1 VYTYKAYGLTIES
14 EIAIPEFLPVKGE
27 DPVDLFIKSEKIF
40 LSPFLTR
47 FRDRVI
53 KRGKLGTIL
62 YWKKKAAFLLKDNTL
77 LVDPHPDSRE
87 TNMVN
92 ALLIGPVMGN
102 VAMERGD
109 CSVFHSAV
117 MADPTGTG
125 AVAVMAVSGQGK
137 STTASAMLER
147 GFSLVSDDLL
157 ILDKKD
163 YSTAY
168 PGYPGMKL
176 WGETV
181 RRFVSEEEELPYL
194 GKRGVYDK
202 RFRPL
207 ADSFHRTPIPI
218 KAVFLLQFDDE
229 LTQPQ
234 TIRLSEKEALLKLQ
248 PHWYGSLFS
257 GELLPLFGKR
267 RLFEECAAL
276 AKNIPLYELSRPF
289 DMGRLDES
297 VELIQS
303 LI

>member
-1 VYTYKAYGLTIES
+1 MYTYKAYGLTIES

-62 YWKKKAAFLLKDNTL
+62 YWKKKAAFLLKDNNTL

-248 PHWYGSLFS
+248 P
-257 GELLPLFGKR
+257 PLVRFPFFRGI
-267 RLFEECAAL
+267 AA
-276 AKNIPLYELSRPF
+276 PLWQKTPLWRVCRPC
-289 DMGRLDES
+289 
-297 VELIQS
+297 
-303 LI
+303 